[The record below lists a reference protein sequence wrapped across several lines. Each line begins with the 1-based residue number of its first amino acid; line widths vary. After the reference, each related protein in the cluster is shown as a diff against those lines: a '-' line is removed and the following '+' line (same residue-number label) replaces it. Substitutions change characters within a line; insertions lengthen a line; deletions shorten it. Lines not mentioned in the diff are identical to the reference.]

1 MHTSIHVEKSKDSRT
16 HAPRETNKQTKRD
29 IRTPTTA
36 SARSQNI
43 FSIQNTGVF
52 FFFFFF
58 FILYCHGT
66 KAAEPNF
73 AVLIAHT

>member
-1 MHTSIHVEKSKDSRT
+1 MRREKQ
-16 HAPRETNKQTKRD
+16 TNKQTKRD

-58 FILYCHGT
+58 FFIL
-66 KAAEPNF
+66 
-73 AVLIAHT
+73 

>member
-1 MHTSIHVEKSKDSRT
+1 MRREKQ
-16 HAPRETNKQTKRD
+16 TNKLTKRD

-52 FFFFFF
+52 FFFFF
-58 FILYCHGT
+58 ILYCHGT